1 MDLQRWQRGLAA
13 LLLATLAACGGGGGS
28 SPTTRSPLPTLSQD
42 TNPTGA
48 RLDYRSRDYFPA
60 AAGDNWAYEVRIG
73 GSANGQSATRSVS
86 AGSGTDLL
94 VTENSFA
101 GSEVTTYRRTTE
113 GLLAIT
119 PLAGAVPASVNLFI
133 GNLLEYAEPFYAIGG
148 TRRIVRQGSWGDD
161 LDRDGVAE
169 SYRLEITQVLVG
181 FESLVLPSGTLT
193 EVAHFRNVTSLTL
206 QPSDLKQ
213 QPYGAIGT
221 EDAWWAPGIGLVRSD
236 RSIVD
241 TNGQPVDTAYSLVLT
256 GGSVGGR
263 VLFAPAP
270 DGVVLKIALPH
281 NALVYDAARL
291 RYYASVPG
299 SVAGNGNR
307 IASIDAVKGVLSYP
321 AGAVGSEPSALALS
335 ADGSALYVALNG
347 SGEVL
352 KLNLPGFTEA
362 WRVRLPSDT
371 YFGQLLTERL
381 AVSPAAG
388 DVVAVSLVRPGVSPR
403 HGGVVLIRGGVL
415 QPRRTQEHTGSN
427 LITFDGDGTFLYGF
441 NNETSEFGLRRI
453 AVLPDG
459 LQEQQV
465 VSAAGNYGSR
475 TLDWSTQGLVLDRS
489 RYRTPDLALLGQVNV
504 AGSGCRPL
512 AAPNRLVCPG
522 SASFSLGDAKLAVV
536 DAASFVI
543 LATPY
548 YERGASSD
556 MLSDIVPGAAG
567 QVALRFNATYWN
579 SAATAVWLFTSAALP

>member
-1 MDLQRWQRGLAA
+1 MNLRSWQPGLAA

-28 SPTTRSPLPTLSQD
+28 SPSTRSPLPTLSQD

-48 RLDYRSRDYFPA
+48 RLDYRSRDYFA
-60 AAGDNWAYEVRIG
+60 AAPGDNWTYEVRIG
-73 GSANGQSATRSVS
+73 GSANGQTATRSVS
-86 AGSGTDLL
+86 AGSGSDFLI
-94 VTENSFA
+94 TENSFA
-101 GSEVTTYRRTTE
+101 TSDVTTYRRTPE
-113 GLLAIT
+113 GLLAVA
-119 PLAGAVPASVNLFI
+119 PLAGVVPASVNLFI
-133 GNLLEYAEPFYAIGG
+133 GNLLEYAEPFYAVGS
-148 TRRIVRQGSWGDD
+148 TRRIVRQGSWGED
-161 LDRDGVAE
+161 LDGDGVAE
-169 SYRLEITQVLVG
+169 SYRLEVAQVLVG
-181 FESLVLPSGTLT
+181 FESLVLPSGTLAD
-193 EVAHFRNVTSLTL
+193 VAHFRNVTSLTL

-213 QPYGAIGT
+213 PAFTVIGT

-236 RSIVD
+236 LAIVD
-241 TNGQPVDTAYSLVLT
+241 GTGQPIDTAYSQVLT
-256 GGSVGGR
+256 GGTVGGR

-270 DGVVLKIALPH
+270 DGAVSKIALVH
-281 NALVYDAARL
+281 NALVFDAARQ

-321 AGAVGSEPSALALS
+321 TGAVGSEPSALALS
-335 ADGSALYVALNG
+335 ADGSALYVALDG

-362 WRVRLPSDT
+362 WRVRLPADT
-371 YFGQLLTERL
+371 FFGQLLAERL
-381 AVSPAAG
+381 AASPAS

-403 HGGVVLIRGGVL
+403 HGGVALIRGGVL

-427 LITFDGDGTFLYGF
+427 LITFDGDGSFLYGF

-453 AVLPDG
+453 AVLADG

-465 VSAAGNYGSR
+465 VPAAGNYGSR
-475 TLDWSTQGLVLDRS
+475 MLDWSPQGLVLDRS
-489 RYRTPDLALLGQVNV
+489 RYSTPDLALLGQVNV
-504 AGSGCRPL
+504 AGSGCRAT

-522 SASFSLGDAKLAVV
+522 SASYSLGDGKLAVV

-548 YERGASSD
+548 YERGAISD
-556 MLSDIVPGAAG
+556 ILSDIVPGAAG
-567 QVALRFNATYWN
+567 QVALRLNANYWN
-579 SAATAVWLFTSAALP
+579 SPATAVWLFTSTALP